1 MGLTSICLAN
11 EYPIPKTVNTANIE
25 KVASVGLE
33 RNQQFYSKMPAQKSA
48 QPGIGKFAN
57 SKKNDPTINNGIEI
71 KNPSRMANKYLLFP
85 IFFKGINTR
94 SNTSIIIYH
103 SILYLIIFVA

>member
-1 MGLTSICLAN
+1 CLAN

-33 RNQQFYSKMPAQKSA
+33 KKSTQFSPKMPAQKSA

-85 IFFKGINTR
+85 IFELRASTR
-94 SNTSIIIYH
+94 ALIHLSSSITPF
-103 SILYLIIFVA
+103 LYLIIFVA

>member
-1 MGLTSICLAN
+1 MSKNQLTNEITAPNMGLTSICLAN

-33 RNQQFYSKMPAQKSA
+33 KKSTQFSPKMPAQKSA

-57 SKKNDPTINNGIEI
+57 SKKNDPTINSGIEI
-71 KNPSRMANKYLLFP
+71 KNPSRMSNKYLFIL
-85 IFFKGINTR
+85 IFLVKCFI
-94 SNTSIIIYH
+94 
-103 SILYLIIFVA
+103 